1 MAYHEV
7 DPPVDT
13 AAGRYYRNP
22 LLGGAL
28 SPSVTTV
35 LHSANLVDFSRWSV
49 KQAVEWM
56 ITNQEEGFTK
66 KYMRASAA
74 EAPLKQ
80 RDLAG
85 DIGTE
90 VHDLIWRTDR
100 PQVDEMLPEVA
111 NGVAGWDTFVE
122 DFEVTLLSEEERVAG
137 LCHPGDKL
145 GYAGTYD
152 SIVALPDG
160 RQVILDLKTSNSV
173 SISHALQVAAYW
185 QALPGYMQ
193 IDEGWIVQVDKYTVG
208 YEIYPVSLW
217 RAWNAFQAVHEAYR
231 LLNDSVWES

>member
-1 MAYHEV
+1 
-7 DPPVDT
+7 
-13 AAGRYYRNP
+13 
-22 LLGGAL
+22 
-28 SPSVTTV
+28 
-35 LHSANLVDFSRWSV
+35 
-49 KQAVEWM
+49 M
-56 ITNQEEGFTK
+56 ITNQDEGFTK
-66 KYMRASAA
+66 KYMRAAAA

-100 PQVDEMLPEVA
+100 PPVDEMLPEVA
-111 NGVAGWDTFVE
+111 NGVAGWDTFVD
-122 DFEVTLLSEEERVAG
+122 DFGVTMVYEEQRVAG

-173 SISHALQVAAYW
+173 SLSHALQVAAYC
-185 QALPGYMQ
+185 QALPVDMLA
-193 IDEGWIVQVDKYTVG
+193 IDEGWIVQVNKYTVG
-208 YEIYPVSLW
+208 YEIYPVALW
-217 RAWNAFQAVHEAYR
+217 GAWKAFRAVHEAYR